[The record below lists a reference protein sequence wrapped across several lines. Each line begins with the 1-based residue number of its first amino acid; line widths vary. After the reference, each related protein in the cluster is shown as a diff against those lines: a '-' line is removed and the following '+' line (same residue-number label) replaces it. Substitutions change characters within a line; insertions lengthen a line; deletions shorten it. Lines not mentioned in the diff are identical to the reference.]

1 MKRFRLSYLLI
12 LPALMMLASCQ
23 GNDELTEQGG
33 GLQPEKDGSVWIHL
47 NVSSAN
53 SSKTRADEWKDNEN
67 AADAEMMNVWTVVAV
82 STTDKKVKG
91 IFACKPSK
99 KPDREIDDLVHLP
112 EAGTYR
118 FYSFANMSPKVVMN
132 ILGIPG
138 SGTPTTRADA
148 GTSYNTSA
156 SNAPTS
162 GGNNNPDREE
172 NTALDNG
179 QMAANGVD
187 GTETTAYTFVTDDNY
202 AKDTYYDIAFEAKEL
217 TAETVENIAVNVAGN
232 NFNIGASDNLFG
244 ATGIPMSNVQT
255 ITVENNSNVDLIVIR
270 MMAKIE
276 LQIYND
282 KGSDVTV
289 ESFMLTDLN
298 KNQNNNLK
306 LLPSLTSGANTMEYV
321 HGDLQPNLGSST
333 STGNMT
339 LYPTTEQGK
348 IGADGH
354 KSTDAAKNPVKFT
367 FYVNESAKPTNEFK
381 HFFLKIKLQGETE
394 QRYVLIDDK
403 GSTTDDDNK
412 WDYIARNDYRIIPIV
427 LDDYKLDIIP
437 YDFPAIGVYPA
448 SVKEEDGLYT
458 INFHDYGHFHLLP
471 KMTKVS
477 DSSVVP
483 FTASAPTGTYGDT
496 SWGLV
501 GDSFSSSWSS
511 WTDATK
517 TDKATD
523 DGSFYRS
530 GYSENPPVDGDEV
543 GGFPVW
549 YPNTTGRPQ
558 WDPKASGNYSPFI
571 FGYIAAPSA
580 ALGAD
585 KKVYHEFSIYLY
597 KKGMSAPRQMTY
609 RLLMILDKEQ
619 MSYARQRYGRTARRT
634 HH

>member
-339 LYPTTEQGK
+339 LYPTSAT
-348 IGADGH
+348 ISATTN
-354 KSTDAAKNPVKFT
+354 STKAGTPVKFT

-471 KMTKVS
+471 VVKKMS
-477 DSSVVP
+477 NNSVVP
-483 FTASAPTGTYGDT
+483 FTATTPDYSSTT
-496 SWGLV
+496 WGLV
-501 GDSFSSSWSS
+501 NNTFSESWGT

-517 TDKATD
+517 ETTG

-530 GYSENPPVDGDEV
+530 GYSVTPPVDGDEV

-549 YPNTTGRPQ
+549 YVNDGTNGPQ
-558 WDPKASGNYSPFI
+558 WAPDATNYRPFI
-571 FGYIAAPSA
+571 FGYIADPGTTLSD
-580 ALGAD
+580 D

-597 KKGMSAPRQMTY
+597 KQGMSAPRQMTY

-619 MSYARQRYGRTARRT
+619 MSYARQRYGRTTRRT